1 MYSRCWDSGK
11 DGRRGERGV
20 TLIMMALMLFL
31 AIGMSALAIDYGMI
45 KAAKAEAQ
53 RAMDA
58 AALAGA
64 SVFQLADPA
73 FNYDS
78 AARARAKEY
87 AVKHTVHNITVDTAL
102 PPTGN
107 LTVEVDLG
115 AEKVTATYTGHGIP
129 LWFASV
135 FGTSTMAINAL
146 ATAHA
151 RDAGTA
157 ACLMPVA
164 IPDLWVNAP
173 DPTEDANENALVD
186 FNDRNSNREWDWAK
200 KDADNEP
207 WEMWEY
213 NPGEGDVYNPPYST
227 DPTGY
232 GSDTRDSYTDPLSGQ
247 PRTGDYG
254 REIVLMAHDPG
265 TTEIASNYL
274 AWGHTGADASDSAL
288 AARIRETDC
297 DETVIGDDYV
307 RASNGSKPNL
317 GDDWEYRINLA
328 PSADWTWDDATNTVN
343 CGVGGCPPNWQDVSP
358 RVIVIGLYDPIILT
372 NPNDNAIQFINFA
385 KVFLDKRECTGPPG
399 QCKAETTGRFLG
411 PAEGVGSPGGATG
424 PLVKSLELIK

>member
-1 MYSRCWDSGK
+1 MWSRYRSSSQGA
-11 DGRRGERGV
+11 GLGERGA
-20 TLIMMALMLFL
+20 TLVMMALMVFL

-87 AVKHTVHNITVDTAL
+87 AVKHNVHNIIVDTAP

-107 LTVEVDLG
+107 LTVVVDLG
-115 AEKVTATYTGHGIP
+115 AEKVTAIYTGHGIP

-151 RDAGTA
+151 RDAGVS

-173 DPTEDANENALVD
+173 DVEEDANENNLVD
-186 FNDRNSNREWDWAK
+186 FDDKNQDQDWDWD
-200 KDADNEP
+200 KDKDQNET
-207 WEMWEY
+207 WEQWVY
-213 NPGEGDVYNPPYST
+213 DPGEGDVYNAPYST
-227 DPTGY
+227 NPTGY
-232 GSDTRDSYTDPLSGQ
+232 GSPTRDSYTDPLSGA

-254 REIVLMAHDPG
+254 RQMVLMQLDPAS
-265 TTEIASNYL
+265 TSVSSNYL
-274 AWGHTGADASDSAL
+274 AWGQTGEEASDSAL
-288 AARIRETDC
+288 AARIREDDC
-297 DETVIGDDYV
+297 EETVIGDQYV
-307 RASNGSKPNL
+307 RAANGSKPNL
-317 GDDWEYRINLA
+317 GDDWEYRINQP

-343 CGVGGCPPNWQDVSP
+343 CGVGGCPTNWQESSP
-358 RVIVIGLYDPIILT
+358 RVVVIGLYDPAILT
-372 NPNDNAIQFINFA
+372 QPDQNSIQFINFA

-399 QCKAETTGRFLG
+399 QCKAEVTGRFLG
-411 PAEGVGSPGGATG
+411 PAEGIGSPGGATG